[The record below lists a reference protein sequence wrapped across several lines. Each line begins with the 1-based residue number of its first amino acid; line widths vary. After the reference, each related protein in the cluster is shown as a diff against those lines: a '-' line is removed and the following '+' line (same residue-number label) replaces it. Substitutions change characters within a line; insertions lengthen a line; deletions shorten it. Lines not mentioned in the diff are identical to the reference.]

1 MSSPYRSDSLDSL
14 VSSDDLDQASSLI
27 RFRSF
32 LFLVVFAILLSL
44 GVLCCIFIEVPIKVS
59 GSSVIWSDVG
69 VLQVAAKDPGSIKEI
84 SVKVGDR
91 VEKGQVIADLDQSQ
105 IEDKIEATQRKLKV
119 LNEFVSDIKNLQT
132 FDQIERAKFKKT
144 TDKLASDAKR
154 LNRNRILRFQQRK
167 GELKKLFDDGV
178 IQFEQYHA
186 LIDRVDQAEDKIIA
200 DERMTVSD
208 LKEQRAKD
216 STETRELL
224 QKELERDQLISEV
237 DLLKSQLA
245 DQGKLISRI
254 SGRVV
259 EVTSSVGDYLSPG
272 SPVILVQPDAEV
284 SELTF
289 VIFIS
294 SEQVKPVK
302 VGMRTELE
310 LSAFPPTKYGKLV
323 AEVTSVSPMP
333 LSSSALMKELRNDQL
348 VERITQEGSP
358 FMVRVNILR
367 DENTGNFLW
376 SSASDAKRELQVG
389 MVGKGSIITRYERLV
404 WLLLPQT
411 E

>member
-69 VLQVAAKDPGSIKEI
+69 VLQVAAKDPGSIKAI

-105 IEDKIEATQRKLKV
+105 IEDKLEATQRKLKV
-119 LNEFVSDIKNLQT
+119 LNEFVLDIKNLQT

-144 TDKLASDAKR
+144 TDQLASDAKR

-167 GELKKLFDDGV
+167 GELKKLFDDGL

-272 SPVILVQPDAEV
+272 SPVILVQPDAEI

-367 DENTGNFLW
+367 DENTGDFLW